1 MHSSAAEVI
10 MSAVYAI
17 YSAVCATNSVQK
29 RIFSDICGA
38 YLSGSAIFN
47 KAYVRR
53 KTHSVLEN
61 ARTFMIFHPKTT
73 SSNNSSITMLPIF
86 SRFPMPHANTYSAC
100 YKAVIGVLLFCAL
113 VHLSATT
120 APAQETAHSQIAS
133 SRIIEGNILD
143 SATGEAIVGASVR
156 IIGRNVGTYS
166 TAKGWFRLPLQ
177 ESNAAPV
184 TLRVSSLGYKPFEY
198 RLTGDNTA
206 ATLTLRLSTSP
217 ITLGSVEVRALSA
230 EDIVRRAIAARA
242 ENAGNLLSSTKT
254 LYTKINGFGAFKL
267 PFRDEQRQQAIVET
281 IARVEDNYKPTREQK
296 TTILQRRQTANVP
309 VQDNVFTYNQ
319 FFNFQDD
326 NIKIG
331 SARLVTPLSG
341 TAPTVYQYDFLGQK
355 PDGNGG
361 LVFLIGFKPRS
372 AAFPAFEGQLSISDK
387 NYALVEANFRPVHVS
402 IPFVESLSYQQK
414 FTEYTAAGQNI
425 WIPTYLHFQLKAATQ
440 AAMGAVKAFGE
451 FSAQT
456 IVQDVTINAAPAT
469 LSSAGASSSQ
479 HTVPNTPPSVSNL
492 APSKVKKLSP
502 RATTTVVANN
512 ADSSKA
518 EFWEKNSLYAL
529 SAEELATY
537 RRVDSVQLVQDS
549 IKRVTPPK
557 PASERR
563 TGTTIRFSLSVGGG
577 GIESEDDESSDLN
590 IDASTGS
597 GNSSRKKSGTANS
610 PSAAT
615 TPPMSGMLPFSPNG
629 LFPISITTGATL
641 GINPILNFTRT
652 TNLFYGIELLPHL
665 YDTTGRSILAVSLR
679 GALDGNTPERRR
691 FWGEAGAMLE
701 VFKWDDTTTDGSVNL
716 YGSAYSRLSAI
727 QERRLASTLAPFNV
741 NLDYLAFGH
750 HFDFYREDGWT
761 AGAGLVLGG
770 LRLSASRSEARN
782 FSLENTPERS
792 NAGDRTNLG
801 IQAGTIRAWRM
812 DADWNYG
819 AVLSPF
825 TPLSSER
832 VQFGIKVAAELGDE
846 STSAVSYS
854 KAEAGAFLLL
864 PTFATGYSPMA
875 FLLTLSTGL
884 ASASTPIQK
893 QFVAMR
899 RYAVLGATHDLMST
913 PVNAFGGTQ
922 FAQARL
928 EHNFSDLW
936 WRALRLPLIRER
948 GLEFSIFANAAWYA
962 NTSTTAGILRSTPSG
977 SAYSELGFGIDRIPT
992 FVLDFLFLRFDAAWG
1007 LGDHAV
1013 NSQGVR
1019 NFGFTVSTHISLQ

>member
-1 MHSSAAEVI
+1 MTMFPIVLRVFVPRA
-10 MSAVYAI
+10 
-17 YSAVCATNSVQK
+17 N
-29 RIFSDICGA
+29 A
-38 YLSGSAIFN
+38 YR
-47 KAYVRR
+47 AY
-53 KTHSVLEN
+53 
-61 ARTFMIFHPKTT
+61 
-73 SSNNSSITMLPIF
+73 
-86 SRFPMPHANTYSAC
+86 C
-100 YKAVIGVLLFCAL
+100 KAVIGALLFCTFL
-113 VHLSATT
+113 QLSTT
-120 APAQETAHSQIAS
+120 DSRAQETTPSRTAQG
-133 SRIIEGNILD
+133 RIIEGSILD
-143 SATGEAIVGASVR
+143 SASGEAIVGASVR
-156 IIGRNVGTYS
+156 VVGRNVGTYS
-166 TAKGWFRLPLQ
+166 TARGWFRLLLSEASNTPL
-177 ESNAAPV
+177 

-198 RLTGDNTA
+198 KLADGSTSQ
-206 ATLTLRLSTSP
+206 TLTLRLSASP

-242 ENAGNLLSSTKT
+242 ENAGNLLSSMKT

-267 PFRDEQRQQAIVET
+267 PFRDEQRQQAIIET
-281 IARVEDNYKPTREQK
+281 IARVEDKYHPTREQK

-326 NIKIG
+326 NIKLG
-331 SARLVTPLSG
+331 SARLVTPLSS
-341 TAPTVYQYDFLGQK
+341 TAPNVYQYDFLGQK

-361 LVFLIGFKPRS
+361 MVFLIGFKPRS

-387 NYALVEANFRPVHVS
+387 NYALVEADFRPTQVS
-402 IPFVESLSYQQK
+402 IPFIESLSYKQK

-425 WIPTYLHFQLKAATQ
+425 WIPTYLQFQLKAATQ
-440 AAMGAVKAFGE
+440 AGMGAVKAFGE

-469 LSSAGASSSQ
+469 LSNASTPSSQ
-479 HTVPNTPPSVSNL
+479 NTPPSASNL
-492 APSKVKKLSP
+492 APPKVKKLSP
-502 RATTTVVANN
+502 KATTTVVAKE
-512 ADSSKA
+512 ADSAKA

-529 SAEELATY
+529 SADELATY

-557 PASERR
+557 PPAESRS
-563 TGTTIRFSLSVGGG
+563 GTNIRFSLSVGGG
-577 GIESEDDESSDLN
+577 GSADNEDDDESSDMN
-590 IDASTGS
+590 INASTSSTG
-597 GNSSRKKSGTANS
+597 SRKKSGTTNS
-610 PSAAT
+610 PSTSA

-629 LFPISITTGATL
+629 LLPISIATGATL

-691 FWGEAGAMLE
+691 FWGEAGAMFN
-701 VFKWDDTTTDGSVNL
+701 VFQWDDEAASGAVNL
-716 YGSAYSRLSAI
+716 YGSAYSRLSAV
-727 QERRLASTLAPFNV
+727 QERRLTTTLAPFNL
-741 NLDYLAFGH
+741 NLDYLVFGN

-770 LRLSASRSEARN
+770 LRLSAARSEARN
-782 FSLENTPERS
+782 FSLKNTPERS

-801 IQAGTIRAWRM
+801 VQAGTIRAWRM

-832 VQFGIKVAAELGDE
+832 AQFGVKVAAELGDE

-854 KAEAGAFLLL
+854 KAEAGAFMLL

-875 FLLTLSTGL
+875 LLLTLSAGM
-884 ASASTPIQK
+884 ASTTTPIQK

-899 RYAVLGATHDLMST
+899 RYAILGATHDLMSI

-922 FAQARL
+922 FAQARI

-948 GLEFSIFANAAWYA
+948 GLELSVFANAAWYA
-962 NTSTTAGILRSTPSG
+962 NASQTATILRPTPNG
-977 SAYSELGFGIDRIPT
+977 GVYGELGFGIDRIPT
-992 FVLDFLFLRFDAAWG
+992 FLLDFLYLRFDAAWG
-1007 LGDHAV
+1007 LGDNAV

-1019 NFGFTVSTHISLQ
+1019 NFGFTISTHISLQ